1 MKEKKNTVT
10 RPTDAEMEI
19 LKVLWDN
26 GPNTVR
32 FVNDKLNERKDV
44 GYTTTLKIMQIMFDK
59 GMVER
64 IREGRTHVYTPQVS
78 ETEVQQKV
86 LDRLLET
93 TFGGSAKKLVMS
105 ALGRNRSSKE
115 ELDEIRKLIDKL
127 ESEQK

>member
-10 RPTDAEMEI
+10 KPTDAEMEI

-44 GYTTTLKIMQIMFDK
+44 GYTTTLKIMQIMFEK

-64 IREGRTHVYTPQVS
+64 IREGRTHVYTPLVS

-93 TFGGSAKKLVMS
+93 TFSGSAKKLVMS
-105 ALGRNRSSKE
+105 VLGRNRSSKE

-127 ESEQK
+127 ESEQR

>member
-1 MKEKKNTVT
+1 MTEKKNTVT
-10 RPTDAEMEI
+10 KPTDAEMEI

-44 GYTTTLKIMQIMFDK
+44 GYTTTLKIIQIMFDK

-64 IREGRTHVYTPQVS
+64 IREGRTHVYTPLVS

-115 ELDEIRKLIDKL
+115 ELEEIRKLIDKL

>member
-10 RPTDAEMEI
+10 KPTDAEMEI

-64 IREGRTHVYTPQVS
+64 IREGRTHVYTPLVS

-115 ELDEIRKLIDKL
+115 ELEEIRKLIDKL
-127 ESEQK
+127 ESEQ

>member
-1 MKEKKNTVT
+1 MTEKKNIVT

-32 FVNDKLNERKDV
+32 FVNDRLNERKDV
-44 GYTTTLKIMQIMFDK
+44 GYTTTLKITQIMFDK

-64 IREGRTHVYTPQVS
+64 IREGRTHVYTPLVS

-115 ELDEIRKLIDKL
+115 ELEEIRKLIDKL

>member
-1 MKEKKNTVT
+1 MTEKKNTVT

-19 LKVLWDN
+19 LKVLWDE

-32 FVNDKLNERKDV
+32 FVNDRLSERKEV

-59 GMVER
+59 GMVGR
-64 IREGRTHVYTPQVS
+64 TLEGRTHIYTPLVS
-78 ETEVQQKV
+78 EAEVQQKV

-105 ALGRNRSSKE
+105 VLGRNRSSKE
-115 ELDEIRKLIDKL
+115 ELEEIRKLIDKL
-127 ESEQK
+127 ESEK